1 MIEFSRYIDNEEID
15 RTGWQLIEPK
25 MGAIDEKAV
34 EEKVLEIAGELG
46 EVVAHGNYPDV
57 MRIALIPGE
66 EKSKSYF
73 KTPIETPLHT
83 DMAWWP
89 YQPAQYIVMGCV
101 RPAEVGGISR
111 HANAFDTF
119 RNLTN
124 EEQRLLVGTEF
135 KIAAAPHHEL
145 SQEMVIFNSGEQ
157 GVLKP
162 AMVLKSNGEPEK
174 VRLNPNADFFKIN
187 SDQSSKALSAMRRW
201 NEANQSGAE
210 SRLMTPGQIIVVAN
224 DRAVHKR
231 TAYNDPNRLMLRAY
245 SDPHPQSVRPRK

>member
-1 MIEFSRYIDNEEID
+1 MTEFSRQIDKEEIE

-25 MGAIDEKAV
+25 LKTINANSV
-34 EEKVLEIAGELG
+34 EETVLKIADQLG
-46 EVVAHGNYPDV
+46 DVVVHGNYPQV

-89 YQPAQYIVMGCV
+89 FKPAQYIIMGCV

-119 RNLTN
+119 RTLNN
-124 EEQRLLVGTEF
+124 EDQQLLLDTKF

-145 SQEMVIFNSGEQ
+145 SQEMVIFDSGEQ

-162 AMVLKSNGEPEK
+162 AMVLGANGELSY
-174 VRLNPNADFFKIN
+174 VRLNPNADFIRIN
-187 SDQSSKALSAMRRW
+187 SDQPQKVLSAVRKW
-201 NEANQSGAE
+201 NNANQSNAE
-210 SRLMTPGQIIVVAN
+210 TRFMTPGQIIVVAN
-224 DRAVHKR
+224 DRSVHKR
-231 TAYNDPNRLMLRAY
+231 TAYNDPTRLMLRAY
-245 SDPHPQSVRPRK
+245 SDPHPNKVNP